1 MLIPRRPR
9 AIPRATPS
17 RIYGH
22 SPRTHTIEEYPDIVI
37 QGASPIPEAS
47 HRGFRATGANTPSN
61 SSSNSSILGFGL
73 LAIPFV
79 GGMWAILILIS
90 A

>member
-22 SPRTHTIEEYPDIVI
+22 SPRTHTVVEYPDIVI
-37 QGASPIPEAS
+37 QGASPIPDAS
-47 HRGFRATGANTPSN
+47 HRGFRATGDSTPSN
-61 SSSNSSILGFGL
+61 SPSNSSILPFAL

-79 GGMWAILILIS
+79 GVMWGIIITIS